1 MFGIGLNGFRHQRP
15 DMNMRYQLILADLVL
30 VRSEAVALQVDF
42 QILSQIARAPD
53 RDESSVSQRALKAC
67 NDIMNAFRRRDG
79 DQELVD
85 SVVDQC
91 RSIARSVLGKM
102 DGTQP
107 SGDAKIWGI
116 GHW

>member
-1 MFGIGLNGFRHQRP
+1 MH
-15 DMNMRYQLILADLVL
+15 MRYQLMLADLVL
-30 VRSEAVALQVDF
+30 VRSEAVALQIDF
-42 QILSQIARAPD
+42 QILTQIARAPD

-67 NDIMNAFRRRDG
+67 NDIMNTFRRRDG
-79 DQELVD
+79 DEERVD
-85 SVVDQC
+85 TVIEEC
-91 RSIARSVLGKM
+91 RNIGQAVLGKM

>member
-1 MFGIGLNGFRHQRP
+1 M
-15 DMNMRYQLILADLVL
+15 LADLVL
-30 VRSEAVALQVDF
+30 VRSEAVALQIDF
-42 QILSQIARAPD
+42 QILTQIARAPD

-67 NDIMNAFRRRDG
+67 NDIMNTFRRRDG
-79 DQELVD
+79 DEERVD
-85 SVVDQC
+85 TVIEEC
-91 RSIARSVLGKM
+91 RNIGQAVLGKM